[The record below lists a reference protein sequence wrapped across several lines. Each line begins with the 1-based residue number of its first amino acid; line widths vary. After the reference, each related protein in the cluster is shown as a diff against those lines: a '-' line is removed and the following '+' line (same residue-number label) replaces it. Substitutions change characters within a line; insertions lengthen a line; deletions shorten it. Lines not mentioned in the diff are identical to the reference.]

1 MARYSN
7 MELTIRG
14 KHIFDNATSIR
25 GMVECLID
33 MKKRL
38 EELPQ
43 DAKVINN
50 DDDYLFIG
58 VNALDKDDYKYF
70 KSKGFRKIW
79 LKNLMM
85 KKVMK

>member
-14 KHIFDNATSIR
+14 KNIFENATSIR

-50 DDDYLFIG
+50 DDDYVFIG

-70 KSKGFRKIW
+70 KSKGFRKI
-79 LKNLMM
+79 
-85 KKVMK
+85 

>member
-1 MARYSN
+1 MTRYSN

-14 KHIFDNATSIR
+14 KNIFENATSIR

-50 DDDYLFIG
+50 DDDYVFIG

-70 KSKGFRKIW
+70 KSKGFRKI
-79 LKNLMM
+79 
-85 KKVMK
+85 

>member
-14 KHIFDNATSIR
+14 KNIFENATSIR

-38 EELPQ
+38 DELPQ
-43 DAKVINN
+43 DAKVINS
-50 DDDYLFIG
+50 DDDYVFIG
-58 VNALDKDDYKYF
+58 VNAIDKDDYKYF
-70 KSKGFRKIW
+70 KSKGFRKI
-79 LKNLMM
+79 
-85 KKVMK
+85 

>member
-1 MARYSN
+1 MTRYSN

-14 KHIFDNATSIR
+14 KNIFENATSIR

-43 DAKVINN
+43 DAKVINS
-50 DDDYLFIG
+50 DDDYVFIG
-58 VNALDKDDYKYF
+58 VNAIDKDDYKYF
-70 KSKGFRKIW
+70 KSKGFRKI
-79 LKNLMM
+79 
-85 KKVMK
+85 

>member
-14 KHIFDNATSIR
+14 KNIFGSATSIR

-50 DDDYLFIG
+50 DDDYVFIG

-70 KSKGFRKIW
+70 KSKGFRKI
-79 LKNLMM
+79 
-85 KKVMK
+85 

>member
-14 KHIFDNATSIR
+14 KNIFENATSIR

-50 DDDYLFIG
+50 DDDYVFIG

>member
-14 KHIFDNATSIR
+14 KNIFENATSIR

-43 DAKVINN
+43 DAKVINS
-50 DDDYLFIG
+50 DDDYVFIG
-58 VNALDKDDYKYF
+58 VNAIDKDDYKYF
-70 KSKGFRKIW
+70 KSKGFRKI
-79 LKNLMM
+79 
-85 KKVMK
+85 

>member
-1 MARYSN
+1 
-7 MELTIRG
+7 
-14 KHIFDNATSIR
+14 
-25 GMVECLID
+25 MVECLID

-50 DDDYLFIG
+50 DDDYVFIG

-70 KSKGFRKIW
+70 KSKGFRKI
-79 LKNLMM
+79 
-85 KKVMK
+85 